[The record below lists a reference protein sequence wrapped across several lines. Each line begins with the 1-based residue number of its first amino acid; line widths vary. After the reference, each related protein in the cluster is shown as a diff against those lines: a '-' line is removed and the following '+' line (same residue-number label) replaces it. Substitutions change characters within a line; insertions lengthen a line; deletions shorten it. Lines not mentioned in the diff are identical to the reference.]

1 MSVSRLLCAIR
12 GAFRGDREIQAQ
24 FVRADDIPAV
34 PLAGP
39 PPDSWRTHNAQR
51 GPYTRFRV
59 AYPRGW
65 ETTSLAA
72 SDTLHLQPTDPSRQL
87 TVTFSFAA
95 VPVAGPQ
102 GLLDALELLAQSRG
116 VRWVRSAA
124 RVDRWSEDAWA
135 ASWAWFESRGDAPA
149 RTTWVVLVG
158 HDQGIV
164 FATVTGS
171 RTEFER
177 SSDEVEQLIAS
188 LRLSPASLLAPEQF
202 PLALCALLN
211 DRRARG
217 EDYWTFSE
225 EGLLKSRTLEV
236 RLWDLY
242 RAYLIGGGDL
252 GNIASALDARDRNA
266 IETRWAGS
274 EFAEVRGQIRVVLRR
289 KETVGDLPIVQI
301 PIAGE
306 LVACPVLD
314 TDDRMT
320 FIPQDEADRWGV
332 TPGELLQSAVAALD
346 GSVELELYELK
357 SEDGQA
363 IDGFLLADEDGYDSG
378 RLLCPRIRALMT
390 DLLGGPLIVAVP
402 AAGVVLIARDY
413 AFARRCLAQAS
424 SEAYDRRPRPLSRQ
438 LWHWTDTGLE
448 AVGSK
453 VGSE

>member
-1 MSVSRLLCAIR
+1 MSVSHLLYAIR
-12 GAFRGDREIQAQ
+12 GAFRGDREIRAQ
-24 FVRADDIPAV
+24 FVQAAHVPAV
-34 PLAGP
+34 PLAGVAP
-39 PPDSWRTHNAQR
+39 QSWRAHSAHR

-65 ETTSLAA
+65 ETTSLAD
-72 SDTLHLQPTDPSRQL
+72 SDTLHLQPTDPSRRL

-102 GLLDALELLAQSRG
+102 GLLDALELLAESRG
-116 VRWVRSAA
+116 VQWIRSSA
-124 RVDRWSEDAWA
+124 RVDRWGEDAWA
-135 ASWAWFESRGDAPA
+135 ASWAWLEGRGDAPA
-149 RTTWVVLVG
+149 SPTWVVLVG

-171 RTEFER
+171 QAEFDR
-177 SSDEVEQLIAS
+177 SGDEVEQLIAS
-188 LRLSPASLLAPEQF
+188 LRLSPANLLAPEQF

-217 EDYWTFSE
+217 EHYWTFSE
-225 EGLLKSRTLEV
+225 EGLLKSRKLEV

-242 RAYLIGGGDL
+242 RAYLVGGGDL
-252 GNIASALDARDRNA
+252 GDIASALDARDRNA

-274 EFAEVRGQIRVVLRR
+274 KFAEVRGQVRVVLRR
-289 KETVGDLPIVQI
+289 RETVGDLPIVQI

-320 FIPQDEADRWGV
+320 FIPKTEADRWGV
-332 TPGELLQSAVAALD
+332 TPTELLQSAVSALD
-346 GSVELELYELK
+346 GSRELELYELK
-357 SEDGQA
+357 SEDGQD

-378 RLLCPRIRALMT
+378 RLLCPRIRTLMM

-413 AFARRCLAQAS
+413 AFARHCLTQAS

-438 LWHWTDTGLE
+438 LWRWTDAGLE
-448 AVGSK
+448 AL
-453 VGSE
+453 GSEVTSE